1 MSRSMSRFGVVTLF
15 DVDNTLL
22 DNDRIVAD
30 MRRHL
35 GRTVGDEQQERYW
48 ELFEQ
53 LRQELGYADYL
64 GALQRFRIEDPHR
77 PHLIAVSTFLLGY
90 GFANRLFPGS
100 LDAIEHARS
109 WGPVAILSDG
119 DVVFQP
125 LKVQHSG
132 LFEAVEGNVLI
143 YVHKELE
150 LGDVEARFPADHYV
164 FVDDKPRLCTAI
176 KAHWGTRV
184 TTVFPRQGHYAHDA
198 AAVAAQPPPDVTIE
212 RIDEFV
218 GLDLE
223 MLRAASRPAPAKA

>member
-35 GRTVGDEQQERYW
+35 GRTVGDEQQTRYW

-176 KAHWGTRV
+176 KAHWGMRV

-198 AAVAAQPPPDVTIE
+198 AAVAAQPAPDVTIE

-223 MLRAASRPAPAKA
+223 TLHAASRPAQAKS